1 MNLPGQV
8 KPARPRLKIEDDDDD
23 AVLSTIHRIDV
34 VNNPM
39 NSFAQNK
46 LTIIRNESQPTME
59 IITKDGSTITRLK
72 ASSAPYG
79 VVGEF
84 SAVAAKP
91 AAPPGTRLAEHGLL
105 PAAAQRPRE
114 YGRFGGAD
122 IMQMAMAALKT
133 PVLDAAQPDTP
144 FKTPLVVSS
153 LAALEG
159 GALLLGLGAWQ
170 QSLQWRRAFVNS

>member
-8 KPARPRLKIEDDDDD
+8 KPARPRLKILAEDEDEDDDDT
-23 AVLSTIHRIDV
+23 VLSTIHRIDV

-91 AAPPGTRLAEHGLL
+91 AAPPPR
-105 PAAAQRPRE
+105 PAAPPRA
-114 YGRFGGAD
+114 GR
-122 IMQMAMAALKT
+122 
-133 PVLDAAQPDTP
+133 V
-144 FKTPLVVSS
+144 
-153 LAALEG
+153 
-159 GALLLGLGAWQ
+159 
-170 QSLQWRRAFVNS
+170 RH